1 MKITKSK
8 INKAEKMLQRHWDNL
23 KLFEEQFGVKSEI
36 YKRNLARWASLDEM
50 FKLLTK

>member
-8 INKAEKMLQRHWDNL
+8 INKAEKMLQRSWDNL
-23 KLFEEQFGVKSEI
+23 KLFEEHYGLESEV

-50 FKLLTK
+50 FELLTK